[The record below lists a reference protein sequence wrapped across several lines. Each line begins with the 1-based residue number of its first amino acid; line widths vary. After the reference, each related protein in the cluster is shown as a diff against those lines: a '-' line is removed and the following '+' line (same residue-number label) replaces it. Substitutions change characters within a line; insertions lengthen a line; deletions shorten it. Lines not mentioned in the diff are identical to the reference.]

1 MEVGPELR
9 RMIHQAAPSHELRQ
23 EFRRQGGRTLREEG
37 VMKALEGMSSL
48 EEILRVTHSEDSE
61 PVGYVKPV
69 AAAAPAPPAPAPA
82 ARHDGP
88 AREVA

>member
-1 MEVGPELR
+1 MVALF
-9 RMIHQAAPSHELRQ
+9 Q
-23 EFRRQGGRTLREEG
+23 EGGS

-69 AAAAPAPPAPAPA
+69 AAAVPPPVPPA
-82 ARHDGP
+82 RQDGP